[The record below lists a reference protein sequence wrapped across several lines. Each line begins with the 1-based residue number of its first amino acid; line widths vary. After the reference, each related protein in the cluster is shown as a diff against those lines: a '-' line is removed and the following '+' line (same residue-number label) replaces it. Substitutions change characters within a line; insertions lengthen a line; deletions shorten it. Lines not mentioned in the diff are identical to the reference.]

1 MCEENKNT
9 LLDLN
14 FATATDDVNWVT
26 IVPATVQTDEGK
38 LKMKFNSATGMAE
51 RTIGTLEPLNNR
63 LQIKIN
69 YEVKN
74 LSAIPNTTSLV
85 FRIKNTSGVI
95 LFESKVVLQ
104 LTESGK
110 IYKYLLDRVF
120 EYNGNLGAV
129 KLSVFSISGYE
140 NEVNLINFKAYDFT
154 YCNENVR
161 SYFIL
166 DDIQNSVLNA
176 QNKAF
181 QLTELKIDDT
191 ETLTADFFA
200 DTITVGSTTSD
211 WKYAKSELDGTVR
224 VADAIDPYLF
234 NPFISDLKLTFSA
247 TNYFS
252 GKPTAVTNGKNYG
265 AGIMNIGTEKPFIYN
280 GGLQEKVLPFFIDI
294 DYTKNFKMRFS
305 VIINTTNTD
314 LFTNPTIYRDYVI
327 EWNKMTCLK
336 TFTYVDRLRN
346 ETVNDYNNGFL
357 SGVSPY
363 DTKTQEEVIV
373 FDADYIVLTYNFTDG
388 RDLDTR
394 TRIVTPDIGQ
404 NDVSKYLGWGLR
416 QNFPSGVP
424 EDAIISFGGDNTGT
438 GLESVLIDITKL
450 KELQPDADVL
460 VTDFRAFWY
469 GTVGYQKVNLKS
481 VFYKGGEIV
490 RRTPEY
496 GFSNPTAEDTL
507 EFDTQGDYVPG
518 PINKTALFSGYRIA
532 TFTYTISTGVGIFVI
547 GDTVTPSV

>member
-1 MCEENKNT
+1 MCNENKHT

-14 FATATDDVNWVT
+14 FSAVNDTVNWTTFSPATAGTL
-26 IVPATVQTDEGK
+26 EGK
-38 LKMKFNSATGMAE
+38 LKLKFNSATGSVE
-51 RTIGTLEPLNNR
+51 RSIGTLDPLNNR

-74 LSAIPNTTSLV
+74 LAPISNTTTLV
-85 FRIKNTSGVI
+85 FRIKNTSNVI
-95 LFESKVVLQ
+95 LFESKVILQ
-104 LTESGK
+104 LTDNGK
-110 IYKYLLDRVF
+110 TYKYLLDRVF
-120 EYNGNLGAV
+120 EYNGNLGNV
-129 KLSVFSISGYE
+129 KLSIFSLSGYE
-140 NEVNLINFKAYDFT
+140 NEINLTNFKAYDFT

-161 SYFIL
+161 SYFVL
-166 DDIQNSVLNA
+166 DDIQNALLNA

-181 QLTELKIDDT
+181 HLTELKIDDV
-191 ETLTADFFA
+191 ETLTADFFS
-200 DTITVGSTTSD
+200 DTVTVGSTTSD

-224 VADAIDPYLF
+224 VAEATDPYLF
-234 NPFISDLKLTFSA
+234 NPFISDLKLDFDA
-247 TNYFS
+247 TNFFS
-252 GKPTAVTNGKNYG
+252 GKPTAVTNGHDYG
-265 AGIMNIGTEKPFIYN
+265 SGIMNIGTEKPFIYN

-327 EWNKMTCLK
+327 EWNKMTCQK

-404 NDVSKYLGWGLR
+404 NDVSQYLGWGLR
-416 QNFPSGVP
+416 NNFPSSVP
-424 EDAIISFGGDNTGT
+424 ENAIISFGGDNTGT
-438 GLESVLIDITKL
+438 GLESVMIDIAKL
-450 KELQPDADVL
+450 KLAHPTDDTV
-460 VTDFRAFWY
+460 VIDFRAFWY
-469 GTVGYQKVNLKS
+469 GVIGYQKVNLKS

-490 RRTPEY
+490 RGIPTY
-496 GFSNPTAEDTL
+496 GFSNPTAEDSL
-507 EFDTQGDYVPG
+507 SFDTQGDYVPE
-518 PINKTALFSGYRIA
+518 PINRTPLFSGYRIA
-532 TFTYTISTGVGIFVI
+532 TFTYTLSTGVGIFAV

>member
-120 EYNGNLGAV
+120 EYNGNLGNV
-129 KLSVFSISGYE
+129 KLSIFSLSGYE
-140 NEVNLINFKAYDFT
+140 NEINLTNFKAYDFT

-166 DDIQNSVLNA
+166 DDIQNALLNA

-181 QLTELKIDDT
+181 HLTELKIDDV
-191 ETLTADFFA
+191 ETLTADFFS
-200 DTITVGSTTSD
+200 DTVTVGSTTSD

-490 RRTPEY
+490 RGTPEY
-496 GFSNPTAEDTL
+496 GFSNPTAEDSL
-507 EFDTQGDYVPG
+507 AFDTQGDYVPG
-518 PINKTALFSGYRIA
+518 PKNSPALFKGYRIA
-532 TFTYTISTGVGIFVI
+532 TFTYTLSTGVGIFAI